1 MNLAAIYH
9 RTTDKYAYQLSD
21 TELVINIETGYD
33 VDHIFIHQGDPY
45 LAGIMGGREEWK
57 GKREEIYYKK
67 RRARYF
73 RTLSTHG

>member
-45 LAGIMGGREEWK
+45 LQHLRTAYGRE
-57 GKREEIYYKK
+57 
-67 RRARYF
+67 RRTCGFQLHHAGF
-73 RTLSTHG
+73 AQ